1 MMNST
6 SYAPSALEPNPAVET
21 TSWWSVVSWVFFGL
35 VVLSSVA
42 FGFFWQFI
50 QSTSDHPFATLSVDL
65 VKMVLMV
72 AAYWIAWACALAGAV
87 SGLIGV
93 SKAGH
98 RTKSAWIAVAL
109 NGTFWFVVTAG
120 LWIVG

>member
-1 MMNST
+1 MMNSN
-6 SYAPSALEPNPAVET
+6 SYARSALEPNSPVET
-21 TSWWSVVSWVFFGL
+21 TSWWSTVSWVFFGL
-35 VVLSSVA
+35 VVLSSLA
-42 FGFFWQFI
+42 FGFFWLFV

-98 RTKSAWIAVAL
+98 RTKSAWIAFAL
-109 NGTFWFVVTAG
+109 NGTFWFAVTG
-120 LWIVG
+120 VLWIVG